1 VSDTLRDAFATAVRD
16 GFPTGERLV
25 AGAGRRR
32 ASSPPE
38 VDPMLSLLRKLWPF
52 GTEAPGVVDAA
63 VRDLVRRLH
72 LELVPLASADQAI
85 ADLPAGSEVS
95 VTCSPVKGIA
105 ATRALTERLL
115 AAGHVPVPHLAA
127 RMVTGPDE
135 VAELAAWL
143 RSNGLAEVF
152 VIAGDAPTPA
162 GPYDGALGFVA
173 DLLAAS
179 PGVERVGV
187 AGYPDGHALIDRG
200 VLHEQLHAKQ
210 ALLAEH
216 GIDGWV
222 STQMC
227 FDAPTV
233 RTWIEAERA
242 AGLALPIRLGVP
254 GVVDRTRLMSMGV
267 RLGIGASLRYLAKNR
282 ATVLSMVAPGGYDP
296 TELVVDLGSDAP
308 ALGIES
314 LHCFTFNSVADTV
327 AWRDALLADPTA

>member
-1 VSDTLRDAFATAVRD
+1 
-16 GFPTGERLV
+16 
-25 AGAGRRR
+25 
-32 ASSPPE
+32 
-38 VDPMLSLLRKLWPF
+38 MLSLLRKLWPF
-52 GTEAPGVVDAA
+52 GAQAPGAEDEVLDEA
-63 VRDLVRRLH
+63 VRDLVRHLD
-72 LELVPLASADQAI
+72 LELVPLASAEQAI
-85 ADLPAGSEVS
+85 MDLPARSHVS
-95 VTCSPVKGIA
+95 VTCSPVKGIP
-105 ATRALTERLL
+105 ATRELCERLL

-143 RSNGLAEVF
+143 RSHRLTEVF

-162 GPYDGALGFVA
+162 GPYDGALGFLS

-179 PGVERVGV
+179 SGVERVGV
-187 AGYPDGHALIDRG
+187 AGYPDGHALIDG
-200 VLHEQLHAKQ
+200 DVLHDQLHAKQ
-210 ALLAEH
+210 ALLAEQ
-216 GIDGWV
+216 GVDGWV

-227 FDAPTV
+227 FDAATV
-233 RTWIEAERA
+233 RAWIEAERA
-242 AGLALPIRLGVP
+242 AGLSLPIRLGVP

-296 TELVVDLGSDAP
+296 TDLVADLGADAA

-327 AWRDALLADPTA
+327 AWRDALLAEPSA